1 MKIQTDE
8 VVREC
13 LEQLDLISGAETVK
27 TLREVCLQADK
38 AMSIKSMFQQWVSE
52 LRRSRQ
58 KLDEFRVPVFEGS
71 QMSRSIEDYLEGAE
85 SLSVLGKNRRGEDG
99 NSSESEEEEKKSSR
113 GFSRRSSRLFSGR
126 SSRRL
131 SRSSSRRLQR
141 KLSRRMST

>member
-1 MKIQTDE
+1 
-8 VVREC
+8 
-13 LEQLDLISGAETVK
+13 
-27 TLREVCLQADK
+27 
-38 AMSIKSMFQQWVSE
+38 
-52 LRRSRQ
+52 
-58 KLDEFRVPVFEGS
+58 
-71 QMSRSIEDYLEGAE
+71 MSRSIEDYLEGAE

-141 KLSRRMST
+141 KLSRRMSRTMSSGADSMMHLSFEVGEVIDEMEEEDEFNEMSVQEML